1 MAMFIMIFLFTYSII
16 ITLMYF
22 NKRNNTFK
30 SDFLVAFC
38 IKNKVAIATTLVQ

>member
-30 SDFLVAFC
+30 SDFLVAFY
-38 IKNKVAIATTLVQ
+38 KNKVAIATTLVQ